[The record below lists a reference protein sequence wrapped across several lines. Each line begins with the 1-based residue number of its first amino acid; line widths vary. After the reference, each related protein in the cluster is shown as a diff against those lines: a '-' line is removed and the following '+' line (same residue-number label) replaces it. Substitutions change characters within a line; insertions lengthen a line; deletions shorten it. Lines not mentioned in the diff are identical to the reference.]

1 MTTKNAAIARE
12 RFLATLMEFL
22 TNQGEDVGADSSGSC
37 NFPVVVDGE
46 EGWVQIVVKVPKWGD
61 DDDGYS
67 KREEYTAHLAEK
79 AEKAA
84 AKEAEKKRKE
94 AERKA
99 KKEAKE
105 AKG

>member
-1 MTTKNAAIARE
+1 MTTKNAAVIRE
-12 RFLATLMEFL
+12 RVLASLMEFL
-22 TNQGEDVGADSSGSC
+22 TEQGEDVGADSSGSC

-46 EGWVQIVVKVPKWGD
+46 EGWVQVVVKVPKWGE

-67 KREEYTAHLAEK
+67 KREEYTVHIAEK

-94 AERKA
+94 AEREA
-99 KKEAKE
+99 KKKKA
-105 AKG
+105 